1 MDIYED
7 FNTKIDQIAQTIK
20 DSAAELEEEVIKIED
35 ATTTVYKSLVGILNS
50 VQTMSNT
57 LFAAVEKGFGRS
69 DDDQQ
74 EERS

>member
-1 MDIYED
+1 MDL
-7 FNTKIDQIAQTIK
+7 NAKIDQIAQTIK
-20 DSAAELEEEVIKIED
+20 DSASELEEEVSKLED
-35 ATTTVYKSLVGILNS
+35 ATTTVYRSLVGILNS

-69 DDDQQ
+69 DGDEQ